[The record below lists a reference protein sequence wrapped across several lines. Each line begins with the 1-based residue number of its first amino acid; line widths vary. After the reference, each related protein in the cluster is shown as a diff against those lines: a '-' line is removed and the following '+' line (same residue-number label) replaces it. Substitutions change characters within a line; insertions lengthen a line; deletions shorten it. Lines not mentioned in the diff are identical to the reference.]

1 MKQSRPKQI
10 RYGCPHT
17 LTKIWRRMKL
27 ATFFLF
33 IGCLQVSATAYS
45 QKTSINLSLRDVSL
59 EKAFTAIKEQ
69 SDYLFLYNNE
79 KLNHVADKISLK
91 VKDATIQQV
100 MDACLKGLPLSY
112 KIIDKTVIIIPGTAP
127 MATTGTQQPIE
138 ISGRVTDSVG
148 TPLIGVSVQ
157 VKGTGKG
164 TITDANGHFT
174 LEVPNKNAILVFS
187 YIGYRPKEVAV
198 NGQSYIQV
206 VLEGNISQ
214 LSQLVVVGYG
224 VEKKENL
231 TSAISQIDDK
241 YITSRPTSNV
251 VASLQG
257 LLPGL
262 NIQSNNG
269 DPGARPDINVRGFNS
284 INGGSPLVLI
294 DGVEGDITRVNPAD
308 IKSVTVLKDAASAAI
323 YGARGAFGVIL
334 ITTKMGQAGK
344 MTLNYTNNIG
354 WTTPTVRTDFIS
366 DPYVY
371 GKTVDAALYG
381 YNGTTYTGYNDLDW
395 ATIKMVADGEISPF
409 IEAQPGGKYKFF
421 YKTNWYNYLFRKWQP
436 FQNHNIS
443 LSGGSDKMQG
453 YLSGRFYKTTGI
465 QNIQDA
471 DLLQYQLLAKVN
483 YKVTN
488 WLQLS
493 DKVHFSTKNQIEYG
507 GYKNGYGGI
516 WSNTTWY
523 YLFAWQPT
531 SINGIPFDYMGV
543 GAQAP
548 LEAGNNW
555 KRYYSEQF
563 INTFSGE
570 LTPMKGLVFNFNYTN
585 TIVHVANTLR
595 DNKFQYLTGDKL
607 ELQTVGLSKDLED
620 RDRNYTDVLNI
631 YGTYT
636 KDIATNHH
644 FKLML
649 GYNQESYKSDN
660 VRVSQG
666 DLLIDNL
673 TSLSLGTNPLLATGS
688 ADVWSIQGYF
698 GRLNY
703 DYKHKY
709 LLEVNARYDGSSRF
723 PRSSRWGIFPSISG
737 GWYVSRENFWK
748 PLEQVV
754 SSFKLRASY
763 GKLGNQNVPL
773 YTFSEVMGVG
783 QTSWMN
789 NDAKLS
795 YVAAPAP
802 LPSVVTWERV
812 GVIDYGADFGFLQN
826 KLTASF
832 DWYKKDITGMYVP
845 GSPLPAV
852 FGAPEPKENIAS
864 LQDIGFELSLGY
876 HDQFNVNG
884 SPLHVSAVIN
894 LYNFKGVITKYPNPN
909 GLMSTYWKGQK
920 LGEIWGYHIDGQF
933 QSDEEAKKYESQFEN
948 PSVDLGQVYN
958 YVINVVT
965 NTQWKGLRAGDIK
978 YVDTNGDGKIGPGN
992 NTLSDHGDLQP
1003 IGNAMPQFPFGFTI
1017 GADWKGIDISVAGA
1031 GVAHQDWYPTGF
1043 IYWGSYARPYSS
1055 FIRKD
1060 LVAKAWSPDNPKGIY
1075 PQIYRGYTALG
1086 LNNHRM
1092 LGEMNDY
1099 YLTNVGYLRV
1109 KNLTIGYTFPQSLT
1123 QRAKIQE
1130 LRIYFSGENIF
1141 TWRFGNLTKYID
1153 PEQAGSGINY
1163 NDPGSA
1169 TDEADLQDWPI
1180 GKTYSLG
1187 INIVL

>member
-1 MKQSRPKQI
+1 
-10 RYGCPHT
+10 
-17 LTKIWRRMKL
+17 MKL